1 MTTPIGVDLCF
12 VCLCTCIAPGI
23 RVSLSCVCFL
33 RWSSERC
40 PDRSTS
46 SFNLVEHRIF
56 PLCACIL
63 INDATLY
70 LILVSV
76 NVHASTSAI
85 IFWPHFFI
93 FFLNASQPQL
103 SVRAFR
109 QVERFSKDN
118 EKKLIVNLSC
128 YLNQGAVQ
136 LWLGLR
142 LNWITTAILLVVAIF
157 CVVQHQL
164 SFSFSVRI

>member
-1 MTTPIGVDLCF
+1 MSRSPVFASFGEALNGVQTGLNQVWIWLNIGIF
-12 VCLCTCIAPGI
+12 T
-23 RVSLSCVCFL
+23 CVCISINHAGVYL
-33 RWSSERC
+33 IPPASPQTSA
-40 PDRSTS
+40 PVPS
-46 SFNLVEHRIF
+46 SFALDLF
-56 PLCACIL
+56 
-63 INDATLY
+63 
-70 LILVSV
+70 
-76 NVHASTSAI
+76 
-85 IFWPHFFI
+85 
-93 FFLNASQPQL
+93 NASQPQL

-142 LNWITTAILLVVAIF
+142 LNWITTAILSVVAIF

-164 SFSFSVRI
+164 GFSFSVRL